1 MCIRDRET
9 TWPRPQ
15 NRALPAASAPD
26 GRDSSRRLP
35 QPSLSSPESQRSS
48 GSVSFF
54 NRLLRFIFILFTSIT
69 QAGLHVIE
77 HQPYA
82 TILLAGGPDAR
93 VLALGLPHQEY
104 ASLIDL
110 N

>member
-1 MCIRDRET
+1 MKRILKLFGFL
-9 TWPRPQ
+9 
-15 NRALPAASAPD
+15 AMIGSAAASAPY

-35 QPSLSSPESQRSS
+35 QPSLSSPESQRAS

-69 QAGLHVIE
+69 HAGLHVIE

-82 TILLAGGPDAR
+82 TILLAGCQDTH
-93 VLALGLPHQEY
+93 VLPLSLPHQEY
-104 ASLIDL
+104 AS
-110 N
+110 